1 LNRTYQFNRL
11 QKIAEHVKLISKG
24 QVLRFFDK
32 YIAPSAPCRRKLCV
46 QVFAKQH
53 ENLMDQAVD
62 DEKTVVIKDLVEFKR
77 NMPLFQLDK
86 QVEVSVVEPK
96 A

>member
-1 LNRTYQFNRL
+1 MQ
-11 QKIAEHVKLISKG
+11 ISKG

-53 ENLMDQAVD
+53 EGVMDQVVDEEAV
-62 DEKTVVIKDLVEFKR
+62 VVIKDLVEFKR
-77 NMPLFQLDK
+77 SMPIFQLEK
-86 QVEVSVVEPK
+86 QVEVSVLEPIV
-96 A
+96 

>member
-1 LNRTYQFNRL
+1 
-11 QKIAEHVKLISKG
+11 VKQISKG

-53 ENLMDQAVD
+53 ESCMDQAI
-62 DEKTVVIKDLVEFKR
+62 DEETVVVIKDLVEFKR
-77 NMPLFQLDK
+77 SMPLFQLEK
-86 QVEVSVVEPK
+86 QVEVSVVVPTV
-96 A
+96 

>member
-1 LNRTYQFNRL
+1 LNRTYQFTRL
-11 QKIAEHVKLISKG
+11 QEIAEHVKRISKG

-53 ENLMDQAVD
+53 EALMDQAVD
-62 DEKTVVIKDLVEFKR
+62 EETVVIKDLVEFKR
-77 NMPLFQLDK
+77 SMPLFQLEK
-86 QVEVSVVEPK
+86 QVEVSAVEPTV
-96 A
+96 